1 MMIRTLSGCSD
12 LEPVSRD
19 ELVDDWTI
27 AHAELLDE
35 TCILDPSG
43 LTGLGLSDP
52 SALGLSDPSGLSA
65 LGLSGLTSLGLSGL
79 TGLGLSGLGLSG
91 LTGLT
96 GLTALTATISFDFE

>member
-19 ELVDDWTI
+19 ELADWSI
-27 AHAELLDE
+27 ASAFILDPSGL
-35 TCILDPSG
+35 TDLTDPSG

-52 SALGLSDPSGLSA
+52 SGLSA
-65 LGLSGLTSLGLSGL
+65 LGLSGL

-96 GLTALTATISFDFE
+96 ALSALTATISFDFE

>member
-1 MMIRTLSGCSD
+1 MMIRSLSGCSD

-35 TCILDPSG
+35 TCIADPSGLTGLTG

-52 SALGLSDPSGLSA
+52 SALGLS
-65 LGLSGLTSLGLSGL
+65 GLTGL

-96 GLTALTATISFDFE
+96 ALSALTATISFDFE